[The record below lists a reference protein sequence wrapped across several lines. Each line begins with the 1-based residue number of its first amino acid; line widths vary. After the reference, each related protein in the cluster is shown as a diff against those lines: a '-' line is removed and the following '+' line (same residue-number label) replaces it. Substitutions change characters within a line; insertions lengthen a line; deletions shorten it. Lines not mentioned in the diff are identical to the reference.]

1 MMNQT
6 NLQYGQTIV
15 EFFVMMKEQ
24 DFLEFS
30 DYFQDFEIFKKTIE
44 ASIPQVLGLFN
55 ELNINPRIRKI
66 I

>member
-44 ASIPQVLGLFN
+44 ASIP
-55 ELNINPRIRKI
+55 
-66 I
+66 